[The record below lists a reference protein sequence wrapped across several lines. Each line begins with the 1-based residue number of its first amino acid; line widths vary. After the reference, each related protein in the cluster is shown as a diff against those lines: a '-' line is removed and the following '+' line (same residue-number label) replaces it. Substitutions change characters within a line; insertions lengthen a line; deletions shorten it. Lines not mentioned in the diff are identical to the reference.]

1 MKKMIAIL
9 AMAVSATAFAKGTV
23 PQTIDASVS
32 YVEPC
37 WVKISNTSIVDG
49 RRIAGFSVLGGR
61 VLVYTGTTNDYNSI
75 DVTVGGQTPDAYI
88 ADMQARI
95 KKCYQ

>member
-49 RRIAGFSVLGGR
+49 RRIAGFSILGGR
-61 VLVYTGTTNDYNSI
+61 VLVYTGTT
-75 DVTVGGQTPDAYI
+75 TVGGQTPDAYI